1 MNRKHRIVRVEVIKR
16 ESELNKLFSDFCAL
30 YEKGK
35 LDAAS
40 KALDKLF
47 LYSYE
52 NDNVLLY
59 EILSYEAALKG
70 ENGEVLKAI
79 RLNRVLLDTLRRK
92 STVSEVEKAVSEN
105 LIKDLSAFGYSVG
118 ALTEERKMSERVYL
132 SFIQTHSSEM

>member
-16 ESELNKLFSDFCAL
+16 ESELNKLLSDFYAL
-30 YEKGK
+30 YERGK

-52 NDNVLLY
+52 NDNALLY

-118 ALTEERKMSERVYL
+118 AITEERKMSERVYL
-132 SFIQTHSSEM
+132 SFIQTHSSES

>member
-16 ESELNKLFSDFCAL
+16 ESELNKLLSDFCAL

-52 NDNVLLY
+52 NDNALLY

-79 RLNRVLLDTLRRK
+79 RLNRVLLDNLRRK

-118 ALTEERKMSERVYL
+118 AITEEHKMSERVYL

>member
-16 ESELNKLFSDFCAL
+16 ESELYKLLSDFCAL
-30 YEKGK
+30 YERGK

-52 NDNVLLY
+52 NDNALLY

-118 ALTEERKMSERVYL
+118 AITEERKMSERVYL
-132 SFIQTHSSEM
+132 SFIQTHSSEL

>member
-16 ESELNKLFSDFCAL
+16 ESELNKLLSDFCAL

-52 NDNVLLY
+52 NDNALLY

-79 RLNRVLLDTLRRK
+79 RLNRVLLDNLRRK

-118 ALTEERKMSERVYL
+118 AITEERKMSERVYL